1 MRFAIW
7 HLETGNMIGD
17 FATEAAALAAVREEI
32 QANGSP
38 DLLVLQR
45 DVAGGDPE
53 FIASGRALAT
63 RALRAGR
70 SSALPDRSATGS

>member
-17 FATEAAALAAVREEI
+17 FATEAAALAAAREEI

-38 DLLVLQR
+38 EALVLQR
-45 DVAGGDPE
+45 EGADSDPE
-53 FIASGRALAT
+53 FMASGPALAT
-63 RALRAGR
+63 RAFRAGR
-70 SSALPDRSATGS
+70 SLVLPDRSATGT

>member
-17 FATEAAALAAVREEI
+17 FSTEAAALAAVREEI
-32 QANGSP
+32 RANGSP
-38 DLLVLQR
+38 NALVLQR
-45 DVAGGDPE
+45 DGAGGDPE
-53 FIASGRALAT
+53 FIASGPALAS
-63 RALRAGR
+63 RALRAEP